1 MTLIEKWRSCQISN
15 FQPVRIA
22 AVIEAICN
30 LSCEH
35 CFWAHDMRDQSRPD
49 WKLQSS
55 LIANMRVPVLYSGRI
70 LSTNGMAF
78 LNACLEAGVQD
89 FSIVDN
95 GYTLFHAPDEWLKRF
110 GSINISIDGWR
121 TAHDKQRAKEGSFD
135 VAWDAVLKLKEK
147 GLDPIISCA
156 FSHLTFDEWNRFQDL
171 IEEHDVRLSSTL
183 VISNKEVL
191 TRGVANFIDQD
202 TIIRAFEL
210 LLDGVPK
217 LINLY
222 DLEHVKV
229 LAPILK
235 GMKWENDTTEGD
247 SLVAVLPNETR
258 IVYRPQSVLC
268 AGEIA
273 LRWDGKFYSQGV
285 QFMQFSPIEDW
296 AKIDPGI
303 HEVNRAEVEAWS
315 QIC

>member
-1 MTLIEKWRSCQISN
+1 MTLIEKWRSCQISS

-30 LSCEH
+30 LSCGH
-35 CFWAHDMRDQSRPD
+35 CFWAHDMRDQSRSD

-55 LIANMRVPVLYSGRI
+55 FISKLNVTVLYSGRI
-70 LSTNGMAF
+70 LSTNGLAF

-89 FSIVDN
+89 FGIIDN
-95 GYTLFHAPDEWLKRF
+95 GYTIFRAPDEWLHRF

-135 VAWDAVLKLKEK
+135 VAWDAVFKLKEK

-156 FSHLTFDEWNRFQDL
+156 FSHLTFDDWDRFQDL
-171 IEEHDVRLSSTL
+171 IEECDVRLSSTL

-191 TRGVANFIDQD
+191 SRGVANFTDAE
-202 TIIRAFEL
+202 TIRRAFEL
-210 LLDGVPK
+210 LIGGIPK

-222 DLEHVKV
+222 DLEHVKI

-235 GMKWENDTTEGD
+235 DLKWENDTVEGD
-247 SLVAVLPNETR
+247 ALVAVLPNETR

-273 LRWDGKFYSQGV
+273 LRWDGKFYSQGM

-296 AKIDPGI
+296 NRIDPGI
-303 HEVNRAEVEAWS
+303 QEVNKAEVAVWENLL
-315 QIC
+315 